1 MRNVVGSSG
10 NRSTLGGGV
19 QVQVHSLLLMEF
31 VARQVYKFPL
41 RGHKVKEKSNAQAP
55 VYGKVSTHRG
65 SKL

>member
-1 MRNVVGSSG
+1 MEVGVDY
-10 NRSTLGGGV
+10 RLI
-19 QVQVHSLLLMEF
+19 MEF